1 MHRCLSCNRPCSM
14 SSIFCD
20 ACRNALLERSAEGA
34 EGTQTA
40 AEEQELVIAG
50 SREVGT
56 GEALSPTQP
65 GAAPASSPEEQKEEA
80 FAAETAEER
89 CWPQTDN
96 EGDRSLHTT
105 GRHIVE
111 PVAEAVERADQ
122 VDQQGRNGP
131 ATNILAIPLPARRAI
146 PRRVRRALLLF
157 CIVGV
162 LALLTDGVLLALSM
176 LRHHSVSVAS
186 HDDQGGFMR
195 QQAPLATDADPATS
209 TASAS
214 RPGQVG
220 ALLLS
225 SSRLVFTATQ
235 GQPGPGP
242 QTVTFS
248 GGQQNTFT
256 WQIVPEQTQPG
267 WLHLSATQ
275 GNATAGVIPAVM
287 VSVAPAQLSPG
298 PYTATL
304 LVKAFDRHGK
314 ALPGSPA
321 TLQVALNVRGPCTLN
336 VAPAKLSFVSVL
348 VSGPSPQT
356 LTLAESGGC
365 TFPVSWQIVSDASW
379 IVLPRSSGTDT
390 SPGASITVQ
399 ASSSG
404 KLIGTYTAHLTLT
417 ATDGSGASVVVSP
430 SVVTATLTVI
440 A

>member
-20 ACRNALLERSAEGA
+20 ACRDALLERSA
-34 EGTQTA
+34 QTA
-40 AEEQELVIAG
+40 EDEQELVTAG
-50 SREVGT
+50 SREGGT
-56 GEALSPTQP
+56 GEVLSHAQP
-65 GAAPASSPEEQKEEA
+65 GAAPASAPEEQEQDS
-80 FAAETAEER
+80 FAAETEEER
-89 CWPQTDN
+89 CWPRPVEED
-96 EGDRSLHTT
+96 DPSLHTT
-105 GRHIVE
+105 GRQMVE
-111 PVAEAVERADQ
+111 PVGEAAEEEMDPGDQ
-122 VDQQGRNGP
+122 HGGNGP
-131 ATNILAIPLPARRAI
+131 VTNILAIPLPARRTM

-157 CIVGV
+157 CIVGA

-186 HDDQGGFMR
+186 HDDQEGFMR
-195 QQAPLATDADPATS
+195 QQAPLATDDSPATS
-209 TASAS
+209 TVSAN
-214 RPGQVG
+214 RPGQPG

-235 GQPGPGP
+235 GHPGPAP

-248 GGQQNTFT
+248 GGLQNTFS
-256 WQIVPEQTQPG
+256 WQIVPEQTLPG

-275 GNATAGVIPAVM
+275 GKATAGVIPAVM
-287 VSVAPAQLSPG
+287 VSVVPTQLSPG

-321 TLQVALNVRGPCTLN
+321 TLQVTLNVRAPCTLN
-336 VAPAKLSFVSVL
+336 VAPAKLSFTSVL

-365 TFPVSWQIVSDASW
+365 TFPVSWQIASDASW
-379 IVLPRSSGTDT
+379 IVLSRSSGTDA

-399 ASSSG
+399 ASSAG